1 MQQQGERLA
10 IVTDEYGGT
19 EGLITMEDIIEEI
32 VGEIKDKTKTEIKEY
47 SKLTEGEYYILGSM
61 QIDTF
66 NETFNINLPESDE
79 YETIAGLILHHLEE
93 IPKQDDVIALEE
105 LQFTI
110 IKVNNTAIQEVELKV
125 ITR

>member
-1 MQQQGERLA
+1 MVNKKYAL
-10 IVTDEYGGT
+10 
-19 EGLITMEDIIEEI
+19 
-32 VGEIKDKTKTEIKEY
+32 
-47 SKLTEGEYYILGSM
+47 
-61 QIDTF
+61 
-66 NETFNINLPESDE
+66 NLPESDE

-105 LQFTI
+105 FQFTI